1 MKLKMIPMIDKI
13 NFLEK
18 ELEDSLKI
26 EKNKDYDKIINEN
39 KNLKEEL
46 NKREIIFKEWN
57 DTIDELDTK
66 MSNIEKENK
75 GNLKKII

>member
-1 MKLKMIPMIDKI
+1 MIPMIDKI